1 MNNINKDCR
10 DAVFIFCYIWRMKTK
25 LHFGIL
31 IILMTFLG
39 RYIETP
45 VVPNQQIVIEF
56 SDSEITENETQKTI
70 DAIQSKLQLIGV
82 SDIQVRQDE
91 EGHLKI
97 TYYSKADVAQIEDVL
112 SSAQGL
118 KLTHNSNKENSSG
131 LPKEKS
137 LKDYEI
143 NISEIQSSNDTN
155 WDFEDVYVLELN
167 HKSDRFN
174 KVKDNNSS
182 VKFNL
187 ELLNDLT
194 KVKVKTINNIA
205 MAIDSPFYKIPDVRA
220 GPTV

>member
-25 LHFGIL
+25 LHFGVL

-70 DAIQSKLQLIGV
+70 NAIQSKLQLIGV

-97 TYYSKADVAQIEDVL
+97 TYYSKADVAQIEDIF

-137 LKDYEI
+137 LKNYEI
-143 NISEIQSSNDTN
+143 NISEIQSSNDAN

-167 HKSDRFN
+167 HKGDRFN

-194 KVKVKTINNIA
+194 KVKVKSINNIVL
-205 MAIDSPFYKIPDVRA
+205 AIDSPSYKIPDVRA